1 LPESYSIAITLF
13 LQKRNSLKTDIKE
26 ALMKKPFIQFSI
38 IISLTLAPCFIFSSQ
53 NKENKMEEVRAAVV
67 DLYSALNAGNADAF
81 VPYMAS
87 GGYTEFSEDGGP
99 LFNIDEAYVK
109 QAFNSGLRADFEI
122 QELKVRVFGDTAV
135 ATGYRVGKFIIPN
148 EATERS
154 KLCLSMVWFCQE
166 GKWKLVHVH
175 LSPSKQ

>member
-1 LPESYSIAITLF
+1 MNK
-13 LQKRNSLKTDIKE
+13 Q
-26 ALMKKPFIQFSI
+26 FIQFSI
-38 IISLTLAPCFIFSSQ
+38 IISLILTPCFIFSSQ
-53 NKENKMEEVRAAVV
+53 NKENKTEDLRAAVIGV
-67 DLYSALNAGNADAF
+67 YSALNAGNADAF

-99 LFNIDEAYVK
+99 LFNIDEDYVRR
-109 QAFNSGLRADFEI
+109 AFNSGLRADFEI
-122 QELKVRVFGDTAV
+122 QELKVKVVGDAAV

-148 EATERS
+148 KPTERS
-154 KLCLSMVWFCQE
+154 RLCLSMMWFFQE